1 VRQLSALNTAVRSW
15 FAANGRA
22 STIVLNAIVA
32 LACWA
37 LAELVLLP
45 TAGGRP
51 VTPIWPP
58 VGLAVAVVYIGGH
71 RLLPGIVLGSLAL
84 SLAYNP
90 WPLAVA
96 LALAQIAQPVIAVRI
111 MRALNFDPKLER
123 VRDPIILSLVAGPTG
138 SFVAALL
145 AVALYVAFAG
155 RTADVVVYE
164 FTLWWLRDWLGVM
177 VTAPLVFAWLYGRP
191 IAWSWQ
197 RVGEGV
203 ALTLTMFIASQFI
216 FGLWGIFATQN
227 VPIAFVFFPILGWA
241 GLRFGARGSTTM
253 VAGLAAFAMA
263 IAGMGIGPFATF
275 PVEFTQFLLFVYLAL
290 GSLSG
295 LLLAAIIAERDDAMN
310 KRLLLEEQ
318 LRHSQKMEA
327 VGRLAGGIAHDFNN
341 LLTAIIGYTEIVLH
355 SLDPKDERRA
365 DAEEIARAAMRAA
378 DLTKQMLAF
387 SRRQV
392 LQPKIIDLNI
402 ALRKVEPMLRRVI
415 GEDIV
420 MTVTGKAAHAFARVD
435 PGQVEQVVMNL
446 VVNARDAMPQGGRVT
461 VEAADAVLDA
471 AAVADMPEAK
481 PGAYVM
487 LSVSDTGSGMAPEVR
502 ARIFEPYFTTK
513 DVGKGTGLGLST
525 VYGIIRQSDGYISL
539 SSELGL
545 GTTFRIY
552 LPRAEAPAAVVTDQT
567 VEKMPDGTE
576 HILLVEDDP
585 SVRRL
590 SKELLLRLG
599 YSVTDASSGRAGL
612 ALGSDDTRHFDLALC
627 DVILG
632 DMSGPSVAEALS
644 ALRPSIRVLY
654 MSGYTDE
661 AIVRTGVLDEGK
673 PFLQKPFTPMQL
685 AKRIREVLDEP
696 ETGSL

>member
-1 VRQLSALNTAVRSW
+1 VPERTAPARISDWFEGHRLAKDVALNL
-15 FAANGRA
+15 G
-22 STIVLNAIVA
+22 VA
-32 LACWA
+32 LLAWG
-37 LAELVLLP
+37 LAELVVLP

-51 VTPIWPP
+51 VTPLWPP
-58 VGLAVAVVYIGGH
+58 AGLAVAAVYLGGY
-71 RLLPGIVLGSLAL
+71 RLLPGVFLGSFAFNLTRSPIYWAAIIGL
-84 SLAYNP
+84 VQVIQP
-90 WPLAVA
+90 W
-96 LALAQIAQPVIAVRI
+96 IAAR
-111 MRALNFDPKLER
+111 MLRTLRFDPKLER
-123 VRDPIILSLVAGPTG
+123 VRDPLILSLVVAPAGALIAAVVSVTLQYLGG
-138 SFVAALL
+138 SVPPGGFTYAL
-145 AVALYVAFAG
+145 A
-155 RTADVVVYE
+155 
-164 FTLWWLRDWLGVM
+164 LWWLRDWLGVM
-177 VTAPLVFAWLYGRP
+177 ITATLILAWVKGRH
-191 IAWSWQ
+191 IAWPWP
-197 RVGEGV
+197 RIAEAF
-203 ALTLTMFIASQFI
+203 ALVVTLFLGAQLV
-216 FGLWGIFATQN
+216 FGLWGIFADRD
-227 VPIAFVFFPILGWA
+227 VPIVFIFFPIVGWA
-241 GLRFGARGSTTM
+241 GLRFGPRGAATI
-253 VAGLAAFAMA
+253 VALIASFALA
-263 IAGMGIGPFATF
+263 IAGFGVGPFASF
-275 PVEFTQFLLFVYLAL
+275 PVEFTQFLLFCFLSL

-295 LLLAAIIAERDDAMN
+295 QLLAAIMAERDDALER
-310 KRLLLEEQ
+310 RLLLEEQ

-341 LLTAIIGYTEIVLH
+341 LLTAIIGYTEIVMT

-392 LQPKIIDLNI
+392 LQPKIIDLNT
-402 ALRKVEPMLRRVI
+402 ALGKVEPMLRRVI

-420 MTVTGKAAHAFARVD
+420 MTVTGKAATPYVRVD

-446 VVNARDAMPQGGRVT
+446 VVNARDAMPQGGRLT
-461 VEAADAVLDA
+461 VETADAVLDE
-471 AAVADMPEAK
+471 AAVADQPDVK
-481 PGAYVM
+481 PGPYVM
-487 LSVSDTGSGMAPEVR
+487 LSVTDSGVGMPPEVR

-525 VYGIIRQSDGYISL
+525 AYGIVRQSDGHITV

-552 LPRAEAPAAVVTDQT
+552 LPRSEAPPPAVVDPS

-590 SKELLLRLG
+590 SKELLVRLG
-599 YSVTDASSGRAGL
+599 YSVTEAASGRAGL

-632 DMSGPSVAEALS
+632 DMSGPAVAEAMR

-654 MSGYTDE
+654 MSGYMDE
-661 AIVRTGVLDEGK
+661 AIVKTGVLDEGQ

-685 AKRIREVLDEP
+685 AKKIREVLDEP
-696 ETGSL
+696 ETGNL